1 MQVLAHES
9 MVQRRTI
16 QRVDWPA
23 VSPLVLVL
31 ALGLV
36 PSIAGMDWRIGGAPR
51 LKGAD
56 TRRGSFV
63 YIRC

>member
-9 MVQRRTI
+9 MVQGRKI

-23 VSPLVLVL
+23 VLPLVLVL

-36 PSIAGMDWRIGGAPR
+36 PFIAGMDWRIGDASR
-51 LKGAD
+51 LQGAD

-63 YIRC
+63 YI